1 MREDLV
7 ELSRMLAGA
16 DVAEV
21 YRAAVSTGTIFWA
34 LGILRE
40 VLGLVAADHE
50 EDRAAMIETLR
61 AWCAALVTRPKPRQ
75 GLLDRVAA
83 NAVAVFLADVAEVR
97 GAVEELVDAVR
108 IHVAAYERVATA
120 PNAVTRPR
128 PVCFCRVRGCE
139 RNEHFVRYA
148 LRYAGTSPDGC
159 DTCPV
164 RPLHYAL
171 GTKNDFM
178 VRELVALGAD
188 VNVRG
193 PGLSTSM
200 HWAAT
205 EEHMLVV
212 LKAGFKPSAMA
223 DVTNG
228 GTVWEYHA
236 KRGTVSAL
244 RAAVARSKSPTT
256 EKRAYAAAQPTQPV
270 SAKRRRVSI
279 EVVPRDEL
287 WAPL

>member
-1 MREDLV
+1 MEKV
-7 ELSRMLAGA
+7 EAEAGPARKEGVYLELTRADELPDDLAGT
-16 DVAEV
+16 V
-21 YRAAVSTGTIFWA
+21 G
-34 LGILRE
+34 
-40 VLGLVAADHE
+40 
-50 EDRAAMIETLR
+50 
-61 AWCAALVTRPKPRQ
+61 VT
-75 GLLDRVAA
+75 A
-83 NAVAVFLADVAEVR
+83 
-97 GAVEELVDAVR
+97 GASAPEELVDAVR

-120 PNAVTRPR
+120 PGAAPHGKPR

-164 RPLHYAL
+164 RPIHYAL

-178 VRELVALGAD
+178 VRELVACGAD
-188 VNVRG
+188 VNARG

-205 EEHMLVV
+205 EEHMLLV
-212 LKAGFKPSAMA
+212 LKAGFRSSAMA
-223 DVTNG
+223 DVSNG

-236 KRGTVSAL
+236 KRGTIASL
-244 RAAVARSKSPTT
+244 RAAVVRSKSSSSSQKKDP
-256 EKRAYAAAQPTQPV
+256 AGAQPLSTV

>member
-7 ELSRMLAGA
+7 ELSRMLARA

-61 AWCAALVTRPKPRQ
+61 AWCAALLTRPKPRQ

-83 NAVAVFLADVAEVR
+83 NAVAVFLADVSEVR

-108 IHVAAYERVATA
+108 IHVAAYERVATH
-120 PNAVTRPR
+120 PR

-178 VRELVALGAD
+178 VRELVACGAD
-188 VNVRG
+188 VNARG

-223 DVTNG
+223 GVTNG

-236 KRGTVSAL
+236 KRGTVAAL
-244 RAAVARSKSPTT
+244 RAAVARSKSPKT
-256 EKRAYAAAQPTQPV
+256 ADAVAQPTPTV

-287 WAPL
+287 WTPL